1 MKVATAP
8 QRKISKVNSYSDKC
22 YTTTY
27 ISSRGPKMW
36 LKRPQKR
43 GAEMK
48 KSPPNV
54 VGPKF
59 EIPHRWSGGR
69 RLQDHQE
76 TLDLQNHAPRKGL
89 QRPGPQLHALGP
101 HNYGRHGPT
110 VLASRFQTKI
120 YKRLAATEK
129 ANHQPIYRNSAT
141 ALDQLSIYP
150 AAAQRSS
157 TERDGTTPAKT
168 SRGAAEATANAAAP
182 APRHDTH
189 RPPRHTAT
197 LQRHNHRAA
206 PDTTATRPPY
216 AKNRPQNP
224 KKRPPPPPPPDT
236 THIDRRDTQRHNHRA
251 APDTTATRPPYA
263 KKQKRDHKE
272 PQRKRKNS
280 EAAPTQRACRGGTAP
295 PQAVPTTRRNHTTD
309 CAPPQAAHGH
319 ARRRGATPGGAD
331 AAQHSKSR
339 IWRPLAAA
347 SVYGS
352 RATHWGPR
360 VSWGPTCGPSHIDPL
375 QVDAISEVSRP
386 AFTPW
391 AGL

>member
-1 MKVATAP
+1 M
-8 QRKISKVNSYSDKC
+8 
-22 YTTTY
+22 
-27 ISSRGPKMW
+27 
-36 LKRPQKR
+36 L
-43 GAEMK
+43 
-48 KSPPNV
+48 PN
-54 VGPKF
+54 
-59 EIPHRWSGGR
+59 
-69 RLQDHQE
+69 QD
-76 TLDLQNHAPRKGL
+76 
-89 QRPGPQLHALGP
+89 
-101 HNYGRHGPT
+101 
-110 VLASRFQTKI
+110 I

-129 ANHQPIYRNSAT
+129 ANHQPIWRAQRRQLEAHARAQTLLYRNSAT

-339 IWRPLAAA
+339 IWRPLAA
-347 SVYGS
+347 SCFGVWIPGD
-352 RATHWGPR
+352 TLWGPR
-360 VSWGPTCGPSHIDPL
+360 VS
-375 QVDAISEVSRP
+375 
-386 AFTPW
+386 
-391 AGL
+391 

>member
-1 MKVATAP
+1 MTSPCLTSFPARTSAE
-8 QRKISKVNSYSDKC
+8 RRS
-22 YTTTY
+22 TT
-27 ISSRGPKMW
+27 SR
-36 LKRPQKR
+36 
-43 GAEMK
+43 
-48 KSPPNV
+48 
-54 VGPKF
+54 
-59 EIPHRWSGGR
+59 
-69 RLQDHQE
+69 HQE
-76 TLDLQNHAPRKGL
+76 TRDLQNHASREKACKAQGRNFMPWVHTIMGDT
-89 QRPGPQLHALGP
+89 GPE
-101 HNYGRHGPT
+101 
-110 VLASRFQTKI
+110 VLVHVLPNQDI

-129 ANHQPIYRNSAT
+129 ANHQPIWRAQRRQLEAHARAQTLLYRNSAT

-150 AAAQRSS
+150 AAAQRSYIRS
-157 TERDGTTPAKT
+157 ATVRRPQKPHGAPLKRPPTPPPPP
-168 SRGAAEATANAAAP
+168 P
-182 APRHDTH
+182 APRHNTH

-197 LQRHNHRAA
+197 LQRN
-206 PDTTATRPPY
+206 
-216 AKNRPQNP
+216 
-224 KKRPPPPPPPDT
+224 
-236 THIDRRDTQRHNHRA
+236 NHRA